1 MRQNRDNVDNSIVY
15 LLQDYYIWQH
25 RRRLICYIKT
35 TCGCDRIW
43 PVTVFRYMVQVDSFE
58 WCEAMNYE
66 FNSINHSFN
75 DSFTDSPRKQ
85 VCPMQVVL
93 DDNVSSQRFV
103 WRWGW
108 QAKKSNQHTTVLISN
123 CWLQHFVLQ
132 YQNMLMHHVYCSRK
146 LPGIARQCKSAISV
160 ETVITKSKQVPAAAS
175 SESLYQTHSQP
186 IWPGNPVHPFLRLLH
201 ISIPLL
207 VGDFNPSEKY

>member
-1 MRQNRDNVDNSIVY
+1 MRLTSKEIKPTHYCTDKQ
-15 LLQDYYIWQH
+15 LLAAT
-25 RRRLICYIKT
+25 L
-35 TCGCDRIW
+35 
-43 PVTVFRYMVQVDSFE
+43 
-58 WCEAMNYE
+58 
-66 FNSINHSFN
+66 
-75 DSFTDSPRKQ
+75 
-85 VCPMQVVL
+85 
-93 DDNVSSQRFV
+93 
-103 WRWGW
+103 
-108 QAKKSNQHTTVLISN
+108 
-123 CWLQHFVLQ
+123 FVLQ

>member
-15 LLQDYYIWQH
+15 LLQDDYIWQH

-35 TCGCDRIW
+35 ICGCDRIW

-85 VCPMQVVL
+85 VCPVQVVP

-123 CWLQHFVLQ
+123 CWLQHCL
-132 YQNMLMHHVYCSRK
+132 YNIKIYMLMHHVYCSRK

-160 ETVITKSKQVPAAAS
+160 ETVFNKIKTS
-175 SESLYQTHSQP
+175 SGCCIVRVIVSDSQSNHLARQPSPP
-186 IWPGNPVHPFLRLLH
+186 IPTSVA
-201 ISIPLL
+201 
-207 VGDFNPSEKY
+207 Y